1 MSGKARVPGGRPA
14 SGPAGASPDPTVE
27 IEVRGLEKRFG
38 ALQVL
43 SGVDFE
49 VRGHE
54 VVALIGA
61 SGSGKS
67 TLLRCLNLLELPD
80 AGAIRWKGEPVD
92 YRRMNPAALSRH
104 RTRMGMVFQ
113 HFHLFP
119 HRNALENVIEGPVQ
133 VRGEKRSAAIERGR
147 ALLEQVGLTEKADA
161 WPSRLSGG
169 QKQRVAIA
177 RALAMEPEVLLLD
190 EVTSA
195 LDVEMIAGINDLLT
209 GLAEGGMTMVVVTHD
224 LYFARR
230 VAHRICFLD
239 GGRMVESGTPEEVLD
254 RPKSPRLRE
263 FLGSVL
269 SATGMGG
276 GRPTG

>member
-1 MSGKARVPGGRPA
+1 VSGRADHG
-14 SGPAGASPDPTVE
+14 AGAGRAPSAAVE

-43 SGVDFE
+43 TGVDFE

-54 VVALIGA
+54 VVALIGP

-80 AGAIRWKGEPVD
+80 AGSIRWRGEPVD
-92 YRRMNPAALSRH
+92 YARMSPRELSRH

-133 VRGEKRSAAIERGR
+133 VRGEKRSAAVGRGR
-147 ALLEQVGLTEKADA
+147 ALLEQVGLAEKAGE

-177 RALAMEPEVLLLD
+177 RALAMDPEVLLLD

-195 LDVEMIAGINDLLT
+195 LDVEMIAGINELLT

-224 LYFARR
+224 LFFARR

-239 GGRMVESGTPEEVLD
+239 GGRMVETGTPEEILD
-254 RPKSPRLRE
+254 RPESPRLRE

-269 SATGMGG
+269 SATGSGH
-276 GRPTG
+276 